1 MFLNKKSLYI
11 LSLFFSLNR
20 FSYSDLEKILHIKK
34 RSIDNNINIINEFLA
49 SYKIHGIQKVK
60 DLFFLKPCTI
70 NKIKD
75 ILQFA
80 PLSVTER
87 KEYLLLQLFFENTVN
102 LNDNTDKI
110 QTTRRT
116 LNYDLKEIKEYLENK
131 GLKVES
137 LSGRGIFL
145 EGNETIIRELFAI
158 HLTKFLINKNINHK
172 LFTDLIG
179 KYFQEDVLEFNK
191 IFVLRLLNSIS
202 VTLVPE
208 DFYKIVAVLLI
219 HSIRDQK
226 DATLDETYSNK
237 NLIQHKYYDKTL
249 KFLKIRGLDYLKPY
263 ELDSIIETLFYLD
276 IRLYKIPNENTK
288 IFIEKIKEC
297 FGIDLSTNPQ
307 TIMRVSNVLRVGNL
321 KQEYN
326 FYENKEIYQLSREQK
341 DKYKKIK
348 EIVYNIFPKF
358 YSEDIVHLGI
368 ILKKH
373 LAFSSLENKKYK
385 RIVIVDDTFDH
396 MYGKILSKYLKNFS
410 YIEVVEIIESYEINS
425 LLEDV
430 FEINYIITID
440 DLQNF
445 KLNIPVIKVNREL
458 FLDDNFEL
466 SQLSLILK

>member
-1 MFLNKKSLYI
+1 M
-11 LSLFFSLNR
+11 
-20 FSYSDLEKILHIKK
+20 
-34 RSIDNNINIINEFLA
+34 
-49 SYKIHGIQKVK
+49 
-60 DLFFLKPCTI
+60 
-70 NKIKD
+70 
-75 ILQFA
+75 
-80 PLSVTER
+80 
-87 KEYLLLQLFFENTVN
+87 
-102 LNDNTDKI
+102 
-110 QTTRRT
+110 
-116 LNYDLKEIKEYLENK
+116 
-131 GLKVES
+131 
-137 LSGRGIFL
+137 
-145 EGNETIIRELFAI
+145 
-158 HLTKFLINKNINHK
+158 
-172 LFTDLIG
+172 
-179 KYFQEDVLEFNK
+179 
-191 IFVLRLLNSIS
+191 
-202 VTLVPE
+202 
-208 DFYKIVAVLLI
+208 
-219 HSIRDQK
+219 
-226 DATLDETYSNK
+226 
-237 NLIQHKYYDKTL
+237 
-249 KFLKIRGLDYLKPY
+249 
-263 ELDSIIETLFYLD
+263 FYLD

-288 IFIEKIKEC
+288 VFIEKIKEC
-297 FGIDLSTNPQ
+297 FDIDLSTNPQ

>member
-11 LSLFFSLNR
+11 LSLFFSLNK

-34 RSIDNNINIINEFLA
+34 RSIDNNINIINDFLTA
-49 SYKIHGIQKVK
+49 YKIQGIQKVK

-80 PLSVTER
+80 PLSVVER

-116 LNYDLKEIKEYLENK
+116 LNYDLKEIKEYLESK

-137 LSGRGIFL
+137 VSGRGIFL
-145 EGNETIIRELFAI
+145 EGNEAIIRELFSL

-172 LFTDLIG
+172 LFTDLIE
-179 KYFQEDVLEFNK
+179 KYFQEDILEFNK
-191 IFVLRLLNSIS
+191 NFVLRLLNSIS

-208 DFYKIVAVLLI
+208 DFYRIVAIILI
-219 HSIRDQK
+219 HTVRDKKETSPDTNYINKSITK
-226 DATLDETYSNK
+226 
-237 NLIQHKYYDKTL
+237 HKYYEKTL
-249 KFLKIRGLDYLKPY
+249 KFLKIRGFDYLNSY
-263 ELDSIIETLFYLD
+263 ELESIIEIIFYLD
-276 IRLYKIPNENTK
+276 IKLYETPDRTTE
-288 IFIEKIKEC
+288 IFMRDIKDSL
-297 FGIDLSTNPQ
+297 GIDLSTNPQ

-326 FYENKEIYQLSREQK
+326 FYENKEIYQLSRVQK
-341 DKYKKIK
+341 EKFKKIK
-348 EIVYNIFPKF
+348 EIVCNIFPNF
-358 YSEDIVHLGI
+358 YSEDIIHLGI

-373 LAFSSLENKKYK
+373 LAQSKLENEKYK
-385 RIVIVDDTFDH
+385 RVLIVDDTFDH

-410 YIEVVEIIESYEINS
+410 YVEVVEIIESYEINS

-430 FEINYIITID
+430 FEVDYIITID

-445 KLNIPVIKVNREL
+445 KLNIPVVKINRDL

>member
-11 LSLFFSLNR
+11 LSLFFSLNK

-34 RSIDNNINIINEFLA
+34 RSIDNNINIINDFLA
-49 SYKIHGIQKVK
+49 AYQIHGIQKTE
-60 DLFFLKPCTI
+60 DFFFLKPCTI
-70 NKIKD
+70 SKIKD

-87 KEYLLLQLFFENTVN
+87 KEYLLLQLFFENTIS

-116 LNYDLKEIKEYLENK
+116 LNYDLKEIKSYLENK
-131 GLKVES
+131 GLKIKS
-137 LSGRGIFL
+137 ISGRGIFL
-145 EGNETIIRELFAI
+145 QGSESIIRELFSI
-158 HLTKFLINKNINHK
+158 HLTKFLINKNTNHK
-172 LFTDLIG
+172 LFTDLIE

-208 DFYKIVAVLLI
+208 DFYKIVAILLI
-219 HSIRDQK
+219 HSIREGKEVNTDY
-226 DATLDETYSNK
+226 TYSK
-237 NLIQHKYYDKTL
+237 ETLTQHKYYKKTL
-249 KFLKIRGLDYLKPY
+249 NYLKIRGLDYLTPY
-263 ELDSIIETLFYLD
+263 ELDSVIKTLFYLD
-276 IRLYKIPNENTK
+276 IKLYETPSENTK
-288 IFIEKIKEC
+288 IFINKIKEH
-297 FGIDLSTNPQ
+297 FNIDLSTSPQ

-326 FYENKEIYQLSREQK
+326 FYENKEIYQLNHEQK

-348 EIVYNIFPKF
+348 EIIYNIFPKF
-358 YSEDIVHLGI
+358 YSEDIIYLGI
-368 ILKKH
+368 ILKKY
-373 LAFSSLENKKYK
+373 STQSKLENEKYK
-385 RIVIVDDTFDH
+385 RVIIVDDTFDH

-410 YIEVVEIIESYEINS
+410 YIEVVEVIESYEINS

-430 FEINYIITID
+430 FEVNYIITID

-445 KLNIPVIKVNREL
+445 KLNIPVVKVNREL